1 MKLISRTTCY
11 SMLLILILLTYSLF
25 SPSLPL
31 PSPPLPL
38 PSPVQGSQILQCY
51 NAHNSYLFAIQA
63 YNSRCEAQY
72 KTTLPELL
80 DVSGGVA
87 EGVASVLIRILKW
100 GVQKGNSEALV
111 WNPAP
116 VLRERHY
123 CAIDCCVLA
132 CV

>member
-1 MKLISRTTCY
+1 MNSFLGLPAPPCSSSQY
-11 SMLLILILLTYSLF
+11 FSLTHPSPLPSP

-31 PSPPLPL
+31 PSPPL

-87 EGVASVLIRILKW
+87 EGVASVLIRILK
-100 GVQKGNSEALV
+100 
-111 WNPAP
+111 
-116 VLRERHY
+116 
-123 CAIDCCVLA
+123 
-132 CV
+132 